1 VLDSEFNVSATAYLP
16 AEVASS
22 DELQDQIRA
31 IRDSGAFHVAQLVPY
46 GLMVLNPQRQ
56 AVFVNDS
63 VLEMAKAEI
72 DSDIL
77 GKRPGEIFN
86 CIHLKDGKSLCGT
99 TEFCREC
106 GAAKAVVDGLSGLEA
121 DAVCRMLCDLGNGPE
136 AMDLRVTAAPY
147 NDEEGRKYTVFTL
160 LDVSSE
166 KRRRSLERIFFHDI
180 LNLAG
185 GLRGFMQHVCSN
197 PTSLDTDSAHVLSLS
212 FERLLEE
219 ICAQRDLAAAESG
232 ELKVKSSQ
240 LNSLTQL
247 ESVIKVYRRH
257 GIAENKQVL
266 MSEDSEDFEFE
277 SDAVLLG
284 RVLGNMVKNSL
295 EASKSGESVTI
306 GCSRTSGAFRF
317 SVHNNG
323 CMPRKVRNQIFKRSF
338 STKGEDR
345 GLGTYSILL
354 LTERYLGGTVAFTST
369 VEDGTR
375 FWIDI
380 PA

>member
-1 VLDSEFNVSATAYLP
+1 MLNSDFNGYISAYLP
-16 AEVASS
+16 AEVAAG
-22 DELQDQIRA
+22 DELQDQIRS
-31 IRDSGAFHVAQLVPY
+31 IRDSGAFEVAQLVPF
-46 GLMVLNPQRQ
+46 GLMVLNSHRQ
-56 AVFVNDS
+56 AVFVNNS
-63 VLEMAKAEI
+63 VLEMASSDA
-72 DSDIL
+72 DSAL
-77 GKRPGEIFN
+77 GRRPGEIFQ

-147 NDEEGRKYTVFTL
+147 SDAAGRKYTVFTL

-197 PTSLDTDSAHVLSLS
+197 PNSLDTDSARVLSLS

-232 ELKVKSSQ
+232 ELRVKPQRLDSMK
-240 LNSLTQL
+240 QL
-247 ESVIKVYRRH
+247 ENVVKVYRKH
-257 GIAENKQVL
+257 GAAEEKQVMIL
-266 MSEDSEDFEFE
+266 D
-277 SDAVLLG
+277 DAEAVPFHADPVVLG
-284 RVLGNMVKNSL
+284 RVLGNMVKNAL
-295 EASKSGESVTI
+295 EASRAHESVAV
-306 GCSRTSGAFRF
+306 GCSATPGGVRF
-317 SVHNNG
+317 TVYNDG
-323 CMPRKVRNQIFKRSF
+323 YMPRSVKNQIFKRSF
-338 STKGEDR
+338 STKGEGR

-354 LTERYLGGTVAFTST
+354 LTERYLDGKAGFHST
-369 VEDGTR
+369 KEDGTQ
-375 FWIDI
+375 FWIDL